1 MARVGPV
8 PCAFVHA
15 PPASVRCTRAAEWMV
30 IGYKMDEHGADA
42 SYEPVCGI
50 HLDWA
55 ARRACVA
62 PDEGAVTVVVR
73 PTKKAKAAG

>member
-1 MARVGPV
+1 MACIGPV

-30 IGYKMDEHGADA
+30 IGYKLDEHGADA

-50 HLDWA
+50 HLDWG
-55 ARRACVA
+55 ARRASAA
-62 PDEGAVTVVVR
+62 PPKVTPMVVVR
-73 PTKKAKAAG
+73 PVKKAG